1 VGCIRKLT
9 AAKMGDN
16 PNVYCQE
23 KRSIKQDTPSMGC
36 WVTMKRHKLKLLLS
50 VILVLNGF

>member
-1 VGCIRKLT
+1 
-9 AAKMGDN
+9 MGDN